1 MIKEGKE
8 RNEKTEKMQNIE
20 RTKIYTKNSF
30 TCVVSVFLD
39 KEYKYD
45 KFEEIPPQLADRVNH
60 HEFEDYVLADEYCRL
75 LLDMNKEFIGRF
87 IYKVKYLP
95 IEASENFTN
104 KLEFYQL
111 IYN

>member
-1 MIKEGKE
+1 M
-8 RNEKTEKMQNIE
+8 EKTK
-20 RTKIYTKNSF
+20 RYTKNSF

-45 KFEEIPPQLADRVNH
+45 KFEDIPKGSDGFNH

-75 LLDMNKEFIGRF
+75 LLEMNKEFIGRF
-87 IYKVKYLP
+87 LYKVKYLP

-111 IYN
+111 NYN

>member
-1 MIKEGKE
+1 M
-8 RNEKTEKMQNIE
+8 EKTK
-20 RTKIYTKNSF
+20 RYTKNSF

-45 KFEEIPPQLADRVNH
+45 RFEEIPPQCSDAVRN

-75 LLDMNKEFIGRF
+75 LLEMNKEFIGRF
-87 IYKVKYLP
+87 IYKVKYIP
-95 IEASENFTN
+95 IEASPNFTN

-111 IYN
+111 NYN

>member
-1 MIKEGKE
+1 MNGVM
-8 RNEKTEKMQNIE
+8 EKSK
-20 RTKIYTKNSF
+20 RYTKNTF

-45 KFEEIPPQLADRVNH
+45 KFEDISQCSDGFNH

-75 LLDMNKEFIGRF
+75 LLEMNKEFIGRF
-87 IYKVKYLP
+87 LYKVKYLP

-104 KLEFYQL
+104 QLEFYQL
-111 IYN
+111 NYN